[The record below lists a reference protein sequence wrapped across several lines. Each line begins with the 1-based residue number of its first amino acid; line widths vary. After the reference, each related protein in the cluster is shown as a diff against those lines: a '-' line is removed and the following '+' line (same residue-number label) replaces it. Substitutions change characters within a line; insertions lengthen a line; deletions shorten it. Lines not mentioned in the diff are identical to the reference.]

1 MPTVELVGAP
11 AVPQVPGVSGQKEAR
26 SDGALFG
33 QLMEQGTANITL
45 TPAQMLV
52 NSLTGTMR
60 HTDAAEGL
68 PDAAPQDAEAGQT
81 PDAALALML
90 AGMLGW
96 NTPNAAPQTGTPQE
110 SAPTDPTAAPVA
122 ALPTLGENTQNAS
135 MPAQTAPLQDGRPP
149 EPDMG
154 QTQIDASGSA
164 ENAAGAAV
172 LEKITQTV
180 AQAAQTASGQGESGE
195 SAPQNTA
202 PQQKERVSATDALHP
217 PLMPFARL
225 SEELSTAELE
235 TLEKTQ
241 AVHTALE
248 RLTEDLQHVR
258 ATPTELQLTLE
269 PQRLGSLTI
278 SLIMTDRG
286 LSAHIKTADRE
297 ISELIGAQLQTLTE
311 GLRDKGV
318 TLDHV
323 EVSYESLAQQNG
335 QSGRGQG
342 FHEGRQQQEQSTF
355 DRMQNRERI
364 ATENPQPVFS
374 GTAAGWNAQ
383 GAVEYRV

>member
-1 MPTVELVGAP
+1 MPTVALVGVPAAP
-11 AVPQVPGVSGQKEAR
+11 QAPVAGAGGEKDAR
-26 SDGALFG
+26 PDGALFG
-33 QLMEQGTANITL
+33 QLMEQGTANT
-45 TPAQMLV
+45 TTRPTQMLV
-52 NSLTGTMR
+52 NALTGTA
-60 HTDAAEGL
+60 DAEKL
-68 PDAAPQDAEAGQT
+68 PDAGQQDAQAAQT

-90 AGMLGW
+90 AGLTAW
-96 NTPNAAPQTGTPQE
+96 NAPDVAQQMSSPQE
-110 SAPTDPTAAPVA
+110 GTSTAATTTTVDTIA
-122 ALPTLGENTQNAS
+122 TLGEGAKTAQLPTQ
-135 MPAQTAPLQDGRPP
+135 PVPLQGSNTPQA
-149 EPDMG
+149 EIG
-154 QTQIDASGSA
+154 QTKADGSDLA

-172 LEKITQTV
+172 FEKITQTV
-180 AQAAQTASGQGESGE
+180 AQTAQSAAGQGESGQ
-195 SAPQNTA
+195 SAPRNDGA
-202 PQQKERVSATDALHP
+202 QQKEQVSATDALHQ
-217 PLMPFARL
+217 PLIPFAHL

-248 RLTEDLQHVR
+248 RLTEDLQHLR

-269 PQRLGSLTI
+269 PQRLGALTI
-278 SLIMTDRG
+278 SLTMTERG
-286 LSAHIKTADRE
+286 LSAHIKTADRQ

-342 FHEGRQQQEQSTF
+342 FHDGRQHHEQSTF

-364 ATENPQPVFS
+364 VAETAQPAFS
-374 GTAAGWNAQ
+374 GTDAGWSAQ